1 MARGSPRWHL
11 PKAYSSSK
19 GLCGARSAP
28 RLQTVMC
35 VNICFSCSTLWD
47 CSFIETIQST
57 QSHQD
62 TAQEHRPHIAGIILP
77 LLPEAYTKPPCLKD
91 PTADGMIWFPR

>member
-47 CSFIETIQST
+47 CAFIETVQSM
-57 QSHQD
+57 QSHQE
-62 TAQEHRPHIAGIILP
+62 TARNKRPNIADIILL
-77 LLPEAYTKPPCLKD
+77 LLPKAHQAPYLKD
-91 PTADGMIWFPR
+91 PTPGCILRVS